1 MLRREGSV
9 HAKLILVRWTLL
21 VAGVAFA
28 SVSAPASAQFHL
40 GVSAG
45 LYQPEDQGKSGEQV
59 FDVRGGYRIRPTVGF
74 EWSFSRLTLEES
86 VDPASLPFDFD
97 LLALSADLSN
107 FDLSVQWFP
116 RQGNFVVF
124 GGPGIAMIDARL
136 DVVFIGVP
144 FQASDVT
151 NIFTVHA
158 GLGYAWRLQGG
169 FFVQPG
175 ARVRRYFGADLSEP
189 SAIEGFRF
197 SYRATDFDAGLTFGW
212 RFGS

>member
-1 MLRREGSV
+1 MKSIR
-9 HAKLILVRWTLL
+9 VRWVLL
-21 VAGVAFA
+21 FAGVIFA
-28 SVSAPASAQFHL
+28 SVPASAQFHF
-40 GVSAG
+40 GGSIG
-45 LYQPEDQGKSGEQV
+45 LYQPEDEAKGGAPQV
-59 FDVRGGYRIRPTVGF
+59 IDLRGGYRVRPQVGF

-97 LLALSADLSN
+97 LLDLSADLTN
-107 FDLSVQWFP
+107 FDLSLQWFP
-116 RQGNFVVF
+116 GQSGLVVF

-151 NIFTVHA
+151 NIFTAHA
-158 GLGYAWRLQGG
+158 GVGYAWRLQGG
-169 FFVQPG
+169 FFVQPE
-175 ARVRRYFGADLSEP
+175 ARVRRYFGADLSDP

-197 SYRATDFDAGLTFGW
+197 SYRATDYSAGLTFGW

>member
-1 MLRREGSV
+1 MSIRVFG
-9 HAKLILVRWTLL
+9 LL
-21 VAGVAFA
+21 VFAGLALA
-28 SVSAPASAQFHL
+28 SVPVSAQFHL
-40 GVSAG
+40 GGSIG
-45 LYQPEDQGKSGEQV
+45 LYQPEDQGKSGARV
-59 FDVRGGYRIRPTVGF
+59 FDLRGGYRVRPQVGF

-97 LLALSADLSN
+97 LLDLSADLTN

-116 RQGNFVVF
+116 RQGSLVVF

-136 DVVFIGVP
+136 DVIFIGVP

-151 NIFTVHA
+151 NIFTAHA
-158 GLGYAWRLQGG
+158 GVGYAWRLQHG
-169 FFVQPG
+169 FYVQPE
-175 ARVRRYFGADLSEP
+175 ARVRRYFGADLSDP

-197 SYRATDFDAGLTFGW
+197 SYRATDYSAGLTFGW